1 MKRRTELF
9 CYAMVLP
16 ATFLVL
22 SLSVLPMLSTL
33 RSAFF
38 DHDLLAPEAYGVPF
52 VGLANFQELVS
63 EDPRFWRTLSNTI
76 TFVVIAVS
84 VSICLGMVVALVLN
98 REMRGRGFL
107 RSAVLIPWVTP
118 PVVAAGI
125 WVWMYSGERSP
136 INGLLMGL
144 GLITTPI
151 AFLSNWQVEWGP
163 VNLPML
169 AVASVRVWGGL
180 PFITIM
186 LLAGL
191 QSIPKEL
198 YEAAEIDGAGIRQ
211 RFRFVTLPLLMP
223 VLQILL
229 TLLVIGG
236 FGVFDIHY
244 IMTRGGPVDRTNV
257 LAVLLYQN
265 AFQFYR
271 LGYAAAIGVIIL
283 TITGLIAAVYLR
295 TSGRPE

>member
-1 MKRRTELF
+1 MRRRTELF
-9 CYAMVLP
+9 CYVMVLP
-16 ATFLVL
+16 ATVLVL
-22 SLSVLPMLSTL
+22 ALSVFPMVSTL

-38 DHDLLAPEAYGVPF
+38 DHDLLKSAAYGVPF
-52 VGLANFQELVS
+52 VGLANFQELFQ

-76 TFVVIAVS
+76 TFVIIAVS
-84 VSICLGMVVALVLN
+84 VSVILGLIIALVLN
-98 REMRGRGFL
+98 QEMRGRGLL

-118 PVVAAGI
+118 PVVASGI
-125 WVWMYSGERSP
+125 WVWMFSGERSP
-136 INGLLMGL
+136 INDLLMGL
-144 GLITTPI
+144 GLITRPI
-151 AFLSNWQVEWGP
+151 AFLSNWQAEWGP

-169 AVASVRVWGGL
+169 AVSSVRIWGGL

-191 QSIPKEL
+191 QSIPKDM
-198 YEAAEIDGAGIRQ
+198 YEAAEIDGAGIWQ

-223 VLQILL
+223 VLQVLL
-229 TLLVIGG
+229 TLLFIGG

-257 LAVLLYQN
+257 LAVLLYQY

-271 LGYAAAIGVIIL
+271 LGYAAAIGVVIL
-283 TITGLIAAVYLR
+283 ALTGVIAAIYLR

>member
-1 MKRRTELF
+1 MKRRTEMF

-16 ATFLVL
+16 AILLVL
-22 SLSVLPMLSTL
+22 GLSVLPMLSTL

-38 DHDLLAPEAYGVPF
+38 DHDLLKSEAYGVPF
-52 VGLANFQELVS
+52 VGLANFQELFT

-84 VSICLGMVVALVLN
+84 VSVLLGLIIALVLN
-98 REMRGRGFL
+98 QEIRGRGFL

-118 PVVAAGI
+118 PVVASGI
-125 WVWMYSGERSP
+125 WVWIFSGERSP
-136 INGLLMGL
+136 INDLMMGL
-144 GLITTPI
+144 GLIIRPI
-151 AFLSNWQVEWGP
+151 AFLSNWQMEWGP

-169 AVASVRVWGGL
+169 AVSSVRIWGGL

-191 QSIPKEL
+191 QSIPKEM
-198 YEAAEIDGAGIRQ
+198 YEAAELDGAGIWQ

-223 VLQILL
+223 VLQVLM

-257 LAVLLYQN
+257 LAVLLYQY

-271 LGYAAAIGVIIL
+271 LGYAAAIGVVIL
-283 TITGLIAAVYLR
+283 FITGLIAAVYLR